1 MGTLWQEHPYR
12 MNMTPT
18 PETPPSPPWPLWR
31 SWLLNFGSVYLVG
44 YFLVAGQTLWRPP
57 GAQQWLHSTVGR
69 LYEAALG
76 RSWPPLRPTGSG
88 DTALDWALFGLLFL
102 VALIGGT
109 LWTALQKRPPAWQ
122 MPALSGFLRFFLAI
136 WLLSY
141 GLIKFNFGQF
151 GLLQAEQLGTSYGE
165 SSPMGLLWRFM
176 AASPGY
182 QWLAGAAEVLPAL
195 LLLHRRT
202 VTLGALLSTVT
213 LTNVFALNLLYDVPV
228 KLFSGHLLL
237 AALVLAAAD
246 LPRLW
251 AFARGEAVP
260 AVPARPQP
268 AAFRWG
274 SWLLTALVLV
284 TAGLQVRL
292 GLQELAEYRADPANS
307 QTRLQTR
314 GLHLVSPFPF
324 NR

>member
-1 MGTLWQEHPYR
+1 
-12 MNMTPT
+12 MTP
-18 PETPPSPPWPLWR
+18 EQDALPSAPAPWPLWR
-31 SWLLNFGSVYLVG
+31 RWLLNFGSVYLAG
-44 YFLVAGQTLWRPP
+44 YFLLVGQTLLTPP
-57 GAQQWLHSTVGR
+57 GVRQWLHSAVGK

-76 RSWPPLRPTGSG
+76 QSWPPLKPTGSG

-102 VALIGGT
+102 ASLAAGT
-109 LWTALQKRPPAWQ
+109 LWTALQKRSPAWQ
-122 MPALSGFLRFFLAI
+122 APALSGLLRFFLAA
-136 WLLSY
+136 WLLNY
-141 GLIKFNFGQF
+141 GLIKFGFGQF
-151 GLLQAEQLGTSYGE
+151 GLLREEQLSTTYGE

-182 QWLAGAAEVLPAL
+182 QWLGGAAEVLPAL

-202 VTLGALLSTVT
+202 VTLGALLAAVT
-213 LTNVFALNLLYDVPV
+213 LTNIFALNLLYDVPV

-237 AALVLAAAD
+237 AALVLAAAEW
-246 LPRLW
+246 PRLW
-251 AFARGEAVP
+251 AFARGKAVP
-260 AVPARPQP
+260 AVQGRPQP

-284 TAGLQVRL
+284 TAGLKAQQ
-292 GLQELAEYRADPANS
+292 GLTELAEYRADPANS

-314 GLHLVSPFPF
+314 GFHPVSPVPF

>member
-1 MGTLWQEHPYR
+1 
-12 MNMTPT
+12 MTAK
-18 PETPPSPPWPLWR
+18 PETPPSSPSRPWPLPQR
-31 SWLLNFGSVYLVG
+31 WLLNFGSVYLTG
-44 YFLVAGQTLWRPP
+44 YFLLAGQTLWLPSEAR
-57 GAQQWLHSTVGR
+57 QWLHSAVGR

-76 RSWPPLRPTGSG
+76 QSWPPLRPTGSG
-88 DTALDWALFGLLFL
+88 DTALDWMLFGLLFL
-102 VALIGGT
+102 AALAGGT
-109 LWTALQKRPPAWQ
+109 LWTTLQKRPPAWQ
-122 MPALSGFLRFFLAI
+122 VPALSGFLRFFLAA

-151 GLLQAEQLGTSYGE
+151 GLLHAEQLSTSYGE

-202 VTLGALLSTVT
+202 VTLGALLSSVT
-213 LTNVFALNLLYDVPV
+213 LTNIVALNLLYDVPV

-246 LPRLW
+246 WPRLQ

-260 AVPARPQP
+260 AVQTRPQP

-284 TAGLQVRL
+284 TAGLHAKQ
-292 GLQELAEYRADPANS
+292 GLEELAEHRADPANS

-314 GLHLVSPFPF
+314 GFHPVSPEPF